1 MHGQTKFFDYL
12 SKESLQRESVHG
24 KTLRKITSD
33 LKTLR
38 KITLGDLPCAS
49 LGSRGCFIGAEPFS
63 LNVCL
68 SSPASVTSA
77 DSFRL
82 GIHMRATPHAPYVEL
97 ALPLE
102 EQAPPHPEEPIQR
115 ELALDE
121 PEPETALWKCLHEEP
136 SLFQRTQMASV
147 EVGEEHHAG
156 EHGLPYP
163 GAQGSHEERNCA

>member
-1 MHGQTKFFDYL
+1 MLHWRRQ
-12 SKESLQRESVHG
+12 Q
-24 KTLRKITSD
+24 
-33 LKTLR
+33 
-38 KITLGDLPCAS
+38 
-49 LGSRGCFIGAEPFS
+49 PFS

-147 EVGEEHHAG
+147 EVGEEHRENIAFHIMELRDHMMSAIA
-156 EHGLPYP
+156 LDNKSLRR
-163 GAQGSHEERNCA
+163 A

>member
-12 SKESLQRESVHG
+12 SKESLQRKSVHG

-49 LGSRGCFIGAEPFS
+49 LGSRGCFIGAGSS
-63 LNVCL
+63 LSLCL
-68 SSPASVTSA
+68 VARKERLGALQFFECVSFLACMMAASVTSA

-102 EQAPPHPEEPIQR
+102 EQASS
-115 ELALDE
+115 ASGGADS
-121 PEPETALWKCLHEEP
+121 T
-136 SLFQRTQMASV
+136 RTCT
-147 EVGEEHHAG
+147 G
-156 EHGLPYP
+156 
-163 GAQGSHEERNCA
+163 